1 MVHKPLIEALEE
13 GNEQKIGIG
22 VFWTFLKPLR
32 RCFDAIVEI
41 SDAKEKE
48 TAMDII
54 KEEAQ
59 RAFTEAELNIRE
71 TLKYIYNNKR

>member
-13 GNEQKIGIG
+13 GNEQKIGLG

-32 RCFDAIVEI
+32 RCFDAVVEI
-41 SDAKEKE
+41 SYANKKEN
-48 TAMDII
+48 AMDII

-59 RAFTEAELNIRE
+59 RAFTDAELNIRE
-71 TLKYIYNNKR
+71 TLMHIYNNR